1 MCTQNKIER
10 VGTEKLILKAMPS
23 ARKDTLMILL
33 STAIASH
40 KIWFGE
46 MSFRNLIFLVF
57 SNSANMTPKYGL
69 ALYIES

>member
-1 MCTQNKIER
+1 MCTQKKIER
-10 VGTEKLILKAMPS
+10 VGTEILIVKVMPS

-46 MSFRNLIFLVF
+46 MSFRNLIFLIF
-57 SNSANMTPKYGL
+57 SSSTKITPDYVL
-69 ALYIES
+69 AL

>member
-1 MCTQNKIER
+1 MCTQKKIER
-10 VGTEKLILKAMPS
+10 VGTEILIVKVMPS

-46 MSFRNLIFLVF
+46 MSFRNLIFLIF
-57 SNSANMTPKYGL
+57 SNSANLTLAYGL
-69 ALYIES
+69 AL